1 MDLFDGGWAMP
12 TFTSRGRLAITFA
25 ILLEDLILW
34 GEIFTKWI
42 RFAGFMWKQ
51 ALPAH
56 CIELVIFWPY
66 TNTVPII
73 FRGKEGLPLK
83 LLLAEDE
90 ISMSEA
96 LVDILTF
103 HHYAVDPVFNGR
115 DALDFALTQS
125 YDSIILDIMMP
136 KLDGIQVLKQLRQAG
151 CQTPVLMLTA
161 KSHIEDRILGLD
173 LGADDYLPKPF
184 AMGEFL
190 ARVRAMLRRKESFTP
205 DVLTIGDVFL
215 NRSNYELSGPN
226 GQCFLL
232 SNLEFQLMELL
243 MLNTGIYLSSEK
255 ILTRVWGYD
264 TEAEIGVVWVYIS
277 YLRKR
282 LSALDAHVEI
292 KVKRGIGYTLEVVL

>member
-1 MDLFDGGWAMP
+1 M
-12 TFTSRGRLAITFA
+12 
-25 ILLEDLILW
+25 
-34 GEIFTKWI
+34 
-42 RFAGFMWKQ
+42 
-51 ALPAH
+51 
-56 CIELVIFWPY
+56 
-66 TNTVPII
+66 
-73 FRGKEGLPLK
+73 K

-255 ILTRVWGYD
+255 ILTKVWGYD